1 MSALKLGRVRVLLKH
16 MDIVNNEPYLTFA
29 TQDAT
34 FAYYDSDFSENFNS
48 KLNLLMIPYDYTC
61 KIGMVFARFEVTE
74 DGHIEYNHSAS
85 IARMMNMFMS
95 IDATVEE
102 FITAKE
108 SMKDDFIYQ
117 WDDQEQLADL
127 YAIREFLL

>member
-1 MSALKLGRVRVLLKH
+1 MSALKLGEVRVLLKH
-16 MDIVNNEPYLTFA
+16 MEFLENEPYLTLDR
-29 TQDAT
+29 QDDT
-34 FAYYDSDFSENFNS
+34 FAYYSSDFSENYNA

-61 KIGMVFARFEVTE
+61 KIGMVFARFELTE

-85 IARMMNMFMS
+85 IHKMMNMFVS

-102 FITAKE
+102 FIAAKE

-117 WDDQEQLADL
+117 WEEQEQLADL
-127 YAIREFLL
+127 YAIREFLQ

>member
-1 MSALKLGRVRVLLKH
+1 MSALKLGQVRVLLKH
-16 MDIVNNEPYLTFA
+16 MDIVSNEPYLTFA
-29 TQDAT
+29 TQDDT

-61 KIGMVFARFEVTE
+61 KIGMVFARFKVTE

-85 IARMMNMFMS
+85 ISRMMNMFVS

>member
-16 MDIVNNEPYLTFA
+16 MDIVNIEPYLTFA
-29 TQDAT
+29 TKDDT

-85 IARMMNMFMS
+85 ISRMMNMFVP

>member
-1 MSALKLGRVRVLLKH
+1 
-16 MDIVNNEPYLTFA
+16 
-29 TQDAT
+29 
-34 FAYYDSDFSENFNS
+34 
-48 KLNLLMIPYDYTC
+48 
-61 KIGMVFARFEVTE
+61 MVFARFALNE
-74 DGHIEYNHSAS
+74 DGYIEYNHSAS
-85 IARMMNMFMS
+85 INKMMNMFVS

-117 WDDQEQLADL
+117 WDEQEQLADL

>member
-16 MDIVNNEPYLTFA
+16 MDIVSNEPYLTFA
-29 TQDAT
+29 TQDGT

-85 IARMMNMFMS
+85 IARMMNMFVS

>member
-1 MSALKLGRVRVLLKH
+1 MSALKLGQVRVLLKH

-29 TQDAT
+29 SQDDK
-34 FAYYDSDFSENFNS
+34 FAYYDSDFNENLNS

-61 KIGMVFARFEVTE
+61 KIGMVFARFELTE
-74 DGHIEYNHSAS
+74 DSHIEYNHSAS
-85 IARMMNMFMS
+85 VNKMMNMFVS

-102 FITAKE
+102 FIAAKE
-108 SMKDDFIYQ
+108 SMKDNFIYQ
-117 WDDQEQLADL
+117 WDEQEQLADL